1 MNTFKVIVYRHCW
14 ITTWVVQLII
24 GAVIFFVSPLS
35 SPTLDKLIESWD
47 LPAALR
53 SNQYHQWLL
62 VSIFVALP
70 VAAEL
75 LLDSHKLLF
84 GDSESRRQWMS
95 FFCLN
100 ASFLVPSCTAF
111 LLLRGEAVSA
121 STAASHLMLL
131 VVQQSCILASLLS
144 LLYGPK
150 LYHSTSELRFNF
162 QKTIERT
169 SVHAVVCVAASSA
182 LFAATLRSAS
192 GSSLA
197 WGLTISS
204 VIFLS
209 CGVCLSMYVA
219 VRLMR
224 LLAGLMWR
232 QRRVANHHQ
241 LFDFC
246 VSLLLAVFCCGDF
259 IIAIWGAFSF
269 RSNALGSKQV
279 LVGYTAM
286 QILLAGLTGLL
297 CNQRAK
303 KQAKFKHE
311 KLQGRL
317 NLIRYVSHEMR
328 TPLNTAFM
336 GLNILSDELEGLKL
350 MCVSDSVHDVFGSR
364 PLSSSA
370 SSVSTVGQ
378 KCAPPISF
386 RSDMVF
392 VGKTDAQASLS
403 TASQAQT
410 NLASDTNASSSTQL
424 DAYAAP
430 QVATSSRRQD
440 AGASPSASSFS
451 IRSSTS
457 DFGFSLGQPQ
467 PTTARRCS
475 DLSTLRSQQTCVS
488 METIDD
494 LHATVHQISESCK
507 VALATLDDLLT
518 FDKLDEQKLT
528 VDTQRTHPWAFLSAA
543 AQPFRLN
550 AREAQVRLE
559 IGAQRTESQWFDRVA
574 VDVDPFKLSQVVRNL
589 LSNAIKFTPPDGRVT
604 VLLEP
609 LFDVAA
615 VLGPDEARASDD
627 EPLFLRISV
636 SDSGAGISAAD
647 QRRLFGQYVQ
657 FNASKLQKGKGSG
670 LGLWI
675 TKSIVELHGGR
686 IGCRSDGEG
695 HGATFYVDLPV
706 SRAAVPC
713 AVPPPPELSAAR
725 GTRPDAALRRSDSA
739 RRRSMLSQRSRAG
752 SCGAEDED
760 EDEEDLGQLD
770 DAPPSGDGPAAGLR
784 LSFFAASSRSGRHSP
799 LQRMGSLG
807 RRVMDTAAAD
817 DAHRAPPRAG
827 SSLFGDIAGYLLG
840 VAAGG
845 PAAAEDATATAAG
858 CAELNAQSPGRADPE
873 LGLGA
878 SSPTAGRR
886 AAAFSASFFAAAT
899 SPATPSMEA
908 ATGAQDASLPIASQR
923 KPGARLG
930 PLEAGVSRSPSHDD
944 GSASG
949 GSSPTR
955 HKPLPASP
963 PHAGRLSSFLQ
974 ALQRAASPGGSPS
987 STNASP
993 AMHSAA
999 AGLSVSVAG
1008 YSLPRSLPLSDRVL
1022 SLLTAGGSGSA
1033 PCSPSHVTLAK
1044 LSPSPGKAKFGARVD
1059 VRIEE
1064 GADGEE
1070 DEGGDEDAASTR
1082 ATRPDLGA
1090 SRLALTLSHE
1100 QLRQHA
1106 LSFPAVAP
1114 EPHAG
1119 APPSPSLPS
1128 SVATPAASAAT
1139 SAAASPL
1146 PLTPQLSPGPLGG
1159 SSRSPSRSPLAPSQS
1174 RRSALG
1180 LVPDAQLSRS
1190 RQHSR
1195 QNSRSASPLP
1205 PIIKTPPRSQFMT
1218 QLPLDDAAPDA
1229 EAPRAD
1235 EASARSQLS
1244 DAEEQG
1250 DAPGDKENHDAAS
1263 SLDSAELDAAR
1274 FRFVPPSLAPGGST
1288 RSGRAAPRPLGSQPS
1303 LGSLGSLGSLDGTV
1317 SSHSTASRSLSASL
1331 SRTSSRCLDFPASP
1345 RLAAEGA
1352 ALSRSFSR
1360 SFSRSVDPQDA
1371 LTQLSQPLHALQR
1384 PLDPRDGDALGS
1396 AVAAILD
1403 SPEQPSATAAAP
1415 QPQLQRWV
1423 DGLNVLV
1430 VDDSAPNRK
1439 VCGRLLSGRG
1449 HRVVEAVDG
1458 RHCLDVFARL
1468 AQAQQERVDLV
1479 LLDDNMP
1486 HLCGPDAARQLRSRC
1501 GFAGAIVGVTG
1512 DVEAATVQRFLAAGA
1527 DAVLAKPLSV
1537 EALRSCYDRF
1547 VAEHAQ

>member
-1 MNTFKVIVYRHCW
+1 
-14 ITTWVVQLII
+14 
-24 GAVIFFVSPLS
+24 
-35 SPTLDKLIESWD
+35 
-47 LPAALR
+47 
-53 SNQYHQWLL
+53 
-62 VSIFVALP
+62 
-70 VAAEL
+70 
-75 LLDSHKLLF
+75 
-84 GDSESRRQWMS
+84 
-95 FFCLN
+95 
-100 ASFLVPSCTAF
+100 
-111 LLLRGEAVSA
+111 
-121 STAASHLMLL
+121 MLL

-169 SVHAVVCVAASSA
+169 SVHAVVCVAASAA
-182 LFAATLRSAS
+182 LFVATLRTAS

-219 VRLMR
+219 VQLMR
-224 LLAGLMWR
+224 LLAALMWS

-246 VSLLLAVFCCGDF
+246 VALLLAVFCCGDF
-259 IIAIWGAFSF
+259 IIAIWGAFHF
-269 RSNALGSKQV
+269 RSSALGSRQV

-350 MCVSDSVHDVFGSR
+350 LCVSDSVHDVFGSR

-378 KCAPPISF
+378 KCAPAISF

-403 TASQAQT
+403 TASQAQIT
-410 NLASDTNASSSTQL
+410 LASDTNASSSTQL

-440 AGASPSASSFS
+440 AGTSPSTSSFS

-457 DFGFSLGQPQ
+457 DFGLSLGQPQ
-467 PTTARRCS
+467 PSTARRCS
-475 DLSTLRSQQTCVS
+475 DVTLRSQQTCVS
-488 METIDD
+488 METLDD
-494 LHATVHQISESCK
+494 LHATVQQIGESCK

-559 IGAQRTESQWFDRVA
+559 IGARRTESQWFDRVA

-615 VLGPDEARASDD
+615 VLRPDEARASDD
-627 EPLFLRISV
+627 EPLFVRISV
-636 SDSGAGISAAD
+636 SDSGAGISVAD
-647 QRRLFGQYVQ
+647 QQRLFGQYVQ

-695 HGATFYVDLPV
+695 RGATFYVDLPAT
-706 SRAAVPC
+706 RAALPC
-713 AVPPPPELSAAR
+713 AVPPPPELAAAR
-725 GTRPDAALRRSDSA
+725 GARPDAALRRSHSA

-752 SCGAEDED
+752 SRGAEEED
-760 EDEEDLGQLD
+760 DDDDDDLGQLD
-770 DAPPSGDGPAAGLR
+770 DAPPAASAR
-784 LSFFAASSRSGRHSP
+784 LSSFFAASTRSGRHSP

-807 RRVMDTAAAD
+807 RRVMDTAAVD
-817 DAHRAPPRAG
+817 DAHRAPPRAA
-827 SSLFGDIAGYLLG
+827 SSLFGDLAGYLLG
-840 VAAGG
+840 VASGG
-845 PAAAEDATATAAG
+845 PAAADDAAAAAG
-858 CAELNAQSPGRADPE
+858 RAELAPQSQSPGRADPE
-873 LGLGA
+873 LGLGLAA
-878 SSPTAGRR
+878 SSPTAARR

-908 ATGAQDASLPIASQR
+908 ATVSQDASLPTASQR
-923 KPGARLG
+923 KPGGRLG
-930 PLEAGVSRSPSHDD
+930 GLSPLEAGEARSSSHED
-944 GSASG
+944 GSASS

-955 HKPLPASP
+955 HKPLPATP

-987 STNASP
+987 SSAHASP

-1033 PCSPSHVTLAK
+1033 PCSPSHVSLAK

-1070 DEGGDEDAASTR
+1070 DEGGGDEDATSTR

-1106 LSFPAVAP
+1106 LCFPAVAP
-1114 EPHAG
+1114 EPQPG

-1128 SVATPAASAAT
+1128 SVGTPAA

-1146 PLTPQLSPGPLGG
+1146 PLTPQLSPAPLGA

-1195 QNSRSASPLP
+1195 QNSRAASPLP

-1229 EAPRAD
+1229 EAPRGD

-1244 DAEEQG
+1244 DADAE

-1288 RSGRAAPRPLGSQPS
+1288 RSGRATLRPLGSQQS
-1303 LGSLGSLGSLDGTV
+1303 LGSLASLDGTV

-1345 RLAAEGA
+1345 RLAADGA
-1352 ALSRSFSR
+1352 AFSRSFSR
-1360 SFSRSVDPQDA
+1360 SFDPQDA

-1415 QPQLQRWV
+1415 QLQLQRWA

-1468 AQAQQERVDLV
+1468 AQVQQERVDLV

-1537 EALRSCYDRF
+1537 EALRGCYDRF
-1547 VAEHAQ
+1547 VAEHSQ